1 MNASKRPEPKKD
13 SVYPGSRRLYR
24 GVRRLK
30 KRLGEG
36 SIRYSIFSYFTITAL
51 IAILIIGFSLYSRF
65 SEQLTDEVQ
74 KENQILM
81 NQVNRSMDSYL
92 RNIMKLSDSMYYSV
106 VKNTD
111 ISDLSIGSQIKLLYD
126 SNTDSLENIALFSR
140 EGELLKSVPA
150 ARLKTDLDVT
160 EENWFQ
166 ETLSKTE
173 NLHFSLPHV
182 QYIFDNA
189 EGQYHWVVSV
199 SRAVEITQGAYVSQ
213 GVLLLDIRYSSLEQL
228 LNSVTLGNEGYV
240 YLISNDGKIIYHPK
254 NQLID
259 SGRVQENHEEAVKWK
274 DGIHE
279 ETFQGEKRFVTIK
292 TVGYTGWKLVGITPA
307 KGISF
312 SGVKT
317 RLFIVFVILLIL
329 FLLVLINYYISSRI
343 TNPIH
348 ELEKSVSELEEGNL
362 EAEISIKGS
371 YEIQHLGRSITTM
384 AQQIQV
390 LMQDIVAEHEQKRKS
405 EFDTLQSQIN
415 PHFLYNTLDIIV
427 WMIENE
433 QKSEAVKVVTALAR
447 FFRISLSRGKSII
460 RVGDELEH
468 VRNYLMIQHMRFK
481 NKFSYTIEADEEVME
496 LASLKLMLQP
506 LVENAIYHGMEF
518 MDGDGEIFIRASL
531 QEDELHFLIEDNGL
545 GMLPEQVEH
554 LFTDT
559 SHIPSRR
566 GSGIGVR
573 NVNERIR
580 LYFGEN
586 YGLNIDSE
594 PDEGTRIYI
603 RLPAVAYE
611 ELAAE
616 ESAKRKGRNLKG
628 ES

>member
-1 MNASKRPEPKKD
+1 MNSVKSSKKRACHWIK
-13 SVYPGSRRLYR
+13 RQTA
-24 GVRRLK
+24 
-30 KRLGEG
+30 RLGEG
-36 SIRYSIFSYFTITAL
+36 SIRYSIFIYFTITAL
-51 IAILIIGFSLYSRF
+51 VAIIIIGFSLYTRF
-65 SEQLTDEVQ
+65 SDQLTDEVQ

-81 NQVNRSMDSYL
+81 NQVSRSVDSYL
-92 RNIMKLSDSMYYSV
+92 RGMMKLSDAIYYSV

-111 ISDLSIGSQIKLLYD
+111 ISEPSIGSQMKLLYD
-126 SNTDSLENIALFSR
+126 SNVDSLENIALFSR
-140 EGELLKSVPA
+140 EGELLKAVPA

-160 EENWFQ
+160 QEEWFQ
-166 ETLSKTE
+166 ETLKKTE

-189 EGQYHWVVSV
+189 EGQYHWVISV

-228 LNSVTLGNEGYV
+228 LNSVALGNAGYI
-240 YLISNDGKIIYHPK
+240 YLIGDDGKLIYHPK

-259 SGRVQENHEEAVKWK
+259 SGRVQENHQETVNWR

-279 ETFQGEKRFVTIK
+279 EIFQGEKRFVTVK

-348 ELEKSVSELEEGNL
+348 ELENSVGELEDGNL

-371 YEIQHLGRSITTM
+371 YEIQHLGRSITSM

-390 LMQDIVAEHEQKRKS
+390 LMKDIVAEHESKRKS

-447 FFRISLSRGKSII
+447 FFRISLSQGKSII
-460 RVGDELEH
+460 RVSDELEH

-481 NKFSYTIEADEEVME
+481 NKFTYQIQADDDVLEM
-496 LASLKLMLQP
+496 ASLKLMLQP

-518 MDGDGEIFIRASL
+518 MDGDGEILIRASKKG
-531 QEDELHFLIEDNGL
+531 DELLFSIEDNGL
-545 GMLPEQVEH
+545 GMCPEQLER
-554 LFTDT
+554 LLTDT
-559 SHIPSRR
+559 SHVPSRR

-580 LYFGEN
+580 LYFGED
-586 YGLNIDSE
+586 YGLEIDSE

-603 RLPAVAYE
+603 HLPVVFYD
-611 ELAAE
+611 ELTAE
-616 ESAKRKGRNLKG
+616 EMKKRGGGKKGD